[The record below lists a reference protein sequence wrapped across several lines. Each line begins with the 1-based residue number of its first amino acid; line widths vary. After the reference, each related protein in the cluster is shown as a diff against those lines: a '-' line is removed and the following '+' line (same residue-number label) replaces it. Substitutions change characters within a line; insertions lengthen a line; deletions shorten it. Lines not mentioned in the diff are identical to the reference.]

1 MCPEVTLKLL
11 WKTNDAARNIPVS
24 IQEGEDMPARLW
36 HEYGGVGMNL
46 AYSEGKALGA
56 GANLYKLRGT

>member
-1 MCPEVTLKLL
+1 MEHPCVH
-11 WKTNDAARNIPVS
+11 
-24 IQEGEDMPARLW
+24 QEREDMPARLW

-46 AYSEGKALGA
+46 AYSQGKALGA